1 MPCARASARQE
12 FLLRSVAVGF
22 ARRHLVGRARAENAE
37 VLGQQHEPRALGGGR
52 GDQRLGLRQ
61 ILGDVAAGHHLHGGD
76 AEARHGGTAVVCG
89 GHRPSSYRV
98 AGATGAGALAVD
110 ASPPRETMGSDQ
122 LPVTR
127 YS

>member
-1 MPCARASARQE
+1 MRAREPRQE
-12 FLLRSVAVGF
+12 FLLRSDSVGF
-22 ARRHLVGRARAENAE
+22 ARRHLVGRACAENAE
-37 VLGQQHEPRALGGGR
+37 ILGQQHQPRPLGHGGGN
-52 GDQRLGLRQ
+52 QRLGLRQ
-61 ILGDVAAGHHLHGGD
+61 VLGDTPPDTIWTAATRNRGTSALRSFAAAIVAAYL
-76 AEARHGGTAVVCG
+76 
-89 GHRPSSYRV
+89 V